1 MKTALHVNASPRPA
15 TSQGYRLAG
24 ELRAALRL
32 SWPRLEVLERDLAAM
47 PLPPL
52 STDYAEALT
61 RRTPPQAPVFTLSE
75 ALIGEL
81 EASDLLLINTPLHNF
96 TLPAALKLWLDYVLR
111 IGRTF
116 ASTAEGKRGL
126 LADRPVYLLVGSGGH
141 HRGPQARQPD
151 FLTSYLRHA
160 LGTLGLFDLHFIY
173 LEGLVGDP
181 ADVADTLAAV
191 REQLSREVPFR
202 GLANPVTAIRSKP

>member
-1 MKTALHVNASPRPA
+1 MKTVLHVNASPRPA

-24 ELRAALRL
+24 ELLAALRP
-32 SWPRLEVLERDLAAM
+32 SWPGLAILERDLAAM
-47 PLPPL
+47 PLLPL
-52 STDYAEALT
+52 SADYAEALT
-61 RRTPPQAPVFTLSE
+61 RRTPPQAPAFTLSE

-116 ASTAEGKRGL
+116 ASTAAGKHGL

-141 HRGPQARQPD
+141 HRGPHARQPD
-151 FLTSYLRHA
+151 FLTAYLRHA

-173 LEGLVGDP
+173 LEGLVGTP
-181 ADVADTLAAV
+181 ADVADTLAAA
-191 REQLSREVPFR
+191 REQLSRELPFR
-202 GLANPVTAIRSKP
+202 PLANPLTTTLE